1 GKRIVAFAVPGEG
14 VAIDDPSALRRDL
27 RARLPEFMVPA
38 LVRVIDS
45 LPVTGNGKLDRKAL
59 LASLREAQAGGSG
72 ALPPT
77 ADTRR
82 GLDAVASKLLSIW
95 RDILRRPD
103 LGPDDHFFE
112 SGGHSLLALRMLGEV
127 EREFGRVLRVAA
139 LFDAPTVREFAAL
152 LRGREPKALQGC
164 AVTVQPGDGRPPL
177 FFVSGYG
184 GEIVMFRDLARELGE
199 DQPLVVLDTTAFRA
213 EDLEG
218 LELPDVAARM
228 IEDMRRIQPNG
239 PYHLCGFSLGG
250 KFVYEMARQLRKV
263 GESVDLLALLDC
275 FAPGYPPRRPLGQRL
290 AMHLRAL
297 TTGDLRSRIRYVS
310 DRIAWLRS
318 LGS

>member
-1 GKRIVAFAVPGEG
+1 
-14 VAIDDPSALRRDL
+14 
-27 RARLPEFMVPA
+27 
-38 LVRVIDS
+38 
-45 LPVTGNGKLDRKAL
+45 
-59 LASLREAQAGGSG
+59 
-72 ALPPT
+72 
-77 ADTRR
+77 
-82 GLDAVASKLLSIW
+82 
-95 RDILRRPD
+95 
-103 LGPDDHFFE
+103 
-112 SGGHSLLALRMLGEV
+112 
-127 EREFGRVLRVAA
+127 
-139 LFDAPTVREFAAL
+139 
-152 LRGREPKALQGC
+152 
-164 AVTVQPGDGRPPL
+164 VQPGDGRPPL

-290 AMHLRAL
+290 AMPLRAP

-318 LGS
+318 LGSERNLFEHAPELADMAIARAMNESANAMMAIWERHEPGPYSGPLLIVRAAIREDLPGVIDNDPRLGWSALVDGPIRVRDLQSTHNDMLAAEHAEALAGILLEYFQGNPPMPAEAGTGEPVGQAGRTLDGASG